1 MAPIN
6 TLSVLAFATAALAIP
21 YQGHRHGHSKFHNN
35 KPSGFSAYPYPSANG
50 TGIYPTGTGFAT
62 GTAIAPASETVVVSD
77 VISEYET
84 TTAIVTADAG
94 ATSTCTSDV
103 TVTTTVKKTVTV
115 TPSAASS
122 IEIASSSSSEA
133 APAESSVESSA
144 PANSAPSSSE
154 AAPVESSVEPS
165 APAYSEA
172 PTSYSTKAE
181 AVTQASDVTP
191 AAYSSPAPSSS
202 DVSPIEES
210 SSAASPTVTYSAA
223 NKGNV
228 GINIG
233 YGSTSS
239 SSAAPSST
247 ASSSSGKTGK
257 RGVAYNDAKLT
268 DCLVSSP
275 EVSWGYNWGSSSSG
289 LSDSVKYIP
298 TLWGPASEFSNAWSS
313 NAQSA
318 IDSGS
323 THLFSFNEPDLA
335 AQSNLSPSEAA
346 TAYKKYMEPFAGK
359 AKLCAPS
366 VTNGGG
372 SMGLSWL
379 SSFLE
384 SCSDCTIDCINI
396 HWYDSAE
403 NAEYFK
409 KHVSDAAD
417 TAPGKQIFVSEFAAT
432 GSDDQISSFLET
444 VMPWMDSNDAVGG
457 YAYFMAGEG
466 KLVSGSEQST
476 IGKVFASSS

>member
-1 MAPIN
+1 M
-6 TLSVLAFATAALAIP
+6 
-21 YQGHRHGHSKFHNN
+21 
-35 KPSGFSAYPYPSANG
+35 
-50 TGIYPTGTGFAT
+50 
-62 GTAIAPASETVVVSD
+62 
-77 VISEYET
+77 
-84 TTAIVTADAG
+84 
-94 ATSTCTSDV
+94 
-103 TVTTTVKKTVTV
+103 
-115 TPSAASS
+115 
-122 IEIASSSSSEA
+122 
-133 APAESSVESSA
+133 
-144 PANSAPSSSE
+144 
-154 AAPVESSVEPS
+154 
-165 APAYSEA
+165 
-172 PTSYSTKAE
+172 
-181 AVTQASDVTP
+181 TQASESGP
-191 AAYSSPAPSSS
+191 AAYSSPAPTSSASSSAQESSS
-202 DVSPIEES
+202 D
-210 SSAASPTVTYSAA
+210 ASPTLTYSAA
-223 NKGNV
+223 GKGNV
-228 GINIG
+228 GISIG
-233 YGSTSS
+233 YGSSSS

-247 ASSSSGKTGK
+247 GSSSSGKSDK

-275 EVSWGYNWGSSSSG
+275 AVSWGYNWGSSSSG
-289 LSDSVKYIP
+289 LSDSVKFIP
-298 TLWGPASEFSNAWSS
+298 TLWGPASEFSNDWSS

-403 NAEYFK
+403 NSEYFK

-432 GSDDQISSFLET
+432 GSDDQISTFLED
-444 VMPWMDSNDAVGG
+444 VMPWMDSNDDVGG

>member
-6 TLSVLAFATAALAIP
+6 TMSVLAFATAAFAVP
-21 YQGHRHGHSKFHNN
+21 FHGHGHAKYHNN
-35 KPSGFSAYPYPSANG
+35 KPSGFSAYPYPTANG
-50 TGIYPTGTGFAT
+50 TGLYPTGTGFAT
-62 GTAIAPASETVVVSD
+62 GSAIAPASETVVVSD
-77 VISEYET
+77 VVSEYET
-84 TTAIVTADAG
+84 TTEVAATYADA
-94 ATSTCTSDV
+94 TSSCTSDV
-103 TVTTTVKKTVTV
+103 TVTTTVQKTVTV
-115 TPSAASS
+115 TPGAASS
-122 IEIASSSSSEA
+122 TPVASS
-133 APAESSVESSA
+133 
-144 PANSAPSSSE
+144 SSSE
-154 AAPVESSVEPS
+154 AAPVESSVESPAPAYSAAPSSEAAPVESS

-172 PTSYSTKAE
+172 PTSYSSKAE
-181 AVTQASDVTP
+181 AVTQASESAP
-191 AAYSSPAPSSS
+191 AAYSSPAPTSSAS
-202 DVSPIEES
+202 SYVEES
-210 SSAASPTVTYSAA
+210 SSDASPTMTYSAA
-223 NKGNV
+223 GKGNV

-233 YGSTSS
+233 YGSSSS

-247 ASSSSGKTGK
+247 GSSSSGSSKSGK

-289 LSDSVKYIP
+289 LSDSVKFIP
-298 TLWGPASEFSNAWSS
+298 TLWGPKSEFTNDWSK

-323 THLFSFNEPDLA
+323 THLFSFNEPDLS
-335 AQSNLSPSEAA
+335 AQANLSPSEAA
-346 TAYKKYMEPFAGK
+346 DAYKQYMEPFAGK

-384 SCSDCTIDCINI
+384 ACSDCTIDCVNI

-403 NAEYFK
+403 NTEYFK

-432 GSDDQISSFLET
+432 GSDDQISKFLED
-444 VMPWMDSNDAVGG
+444 VMPWMDSNDDVGG

-466 KLVSGSEQST
+466 KLVSGSEQSA

>member
-1 MAPIN
+1 M
-6 TLSVLAFATAALAIP
+6 SVLAFATAAFAVP
-21 YQGHRHGHSKFHNN
+21 FAGHGHGHAKYHNN

-50 TGIYPTGTGFAT
+50 TGLYPTGTGLAT
-62 GTAIAPASETVVVSD
+62 GAVIAPASETVVVSD
-77 VISEYET
+77 VVSEYET
-84 TTAIVTADAG
+84 TTEVAATYAD

-103 TVTTTVKKTVTV
+103 TVTTTVQKTVTV
-115 TPSAASS
+115 TPGAASS
-122 IEIASSSSSEA
+122 SEIASSSSSEA
-133 APAESSVESSA
+133 APAESSIESSA
-144 PANSAPSSSE
+144 PAYSAASSSE
-154 AAPVESSVEPS
+154 AAPVESS
-165 APAYSEA
+165 APAYSGA

-181 AVTQASDVTP
+181 AVTQASESAP

-202 DVSPIEES
+202 ASSYVEES
-210 SSAASPTVTYSAA
+210 SSAASPTMTYSAA
-223 NKGNV
+223 GKGNV
-228 GINIG
+228 GFNIG
-233 YGSTSS
+233 YGSSSS

-247 ASSSSGKTGK
+247 GSSSSGKSGK

-275 EVSWGYNWGSSSSG
+275 AVSWGYNWGSSSSG
-289 LSDSVKYIP
+289 LSDSVKFIP
-298 TLWGPASEFSNAWSS
+298 TLWGPKSEFTNDWSK

-323 THLFSFNEPDLA
+323 THLFSFNEPDLGEQA
-335 AQSNLSPSEAA
+335 NLSPSEAA
-346 TAYKKYMEPFAGK
+346 AAYKEYMEPFAGK

-403 NAEYFK
+403 NSEYFK

-432 GSDDQISSFLET
+432 GSDDQISTFLED
-444 VMPWMDSNDAVGG
+444 VMPWMDSNDDVGG

>member
-6 TLSVLAFATAALAIP
+6 TMSVLAFATAAFAVP
-21 YQGHRHGHSKFHNN
+21 FNNGHGHGHAKYHNN
-35 KPSGFSAYPYPSANG
+35 KPSGFSAYPYPTANG
-50 TGIYPTGTGFAT
+50 TGLYPTGTGFAT
-62 GTAIAPASETVVVSD
+62 GSAIAPASETVVVSD
-77 VISEYET
+77 VVSEYET
-84 TTAIVTADAG
+84 TTEVAATYADA
-94 ATSTCTSDV
+94 TSSCTSDV
-103 TVTTTVKKTVTV
+103 TVTTTVQKTVTV
-115 TPSAASS
+115 TPGAASS
-122 IEIASSSSSEA
+122 TPVASS
-133 APAESSVESSA
+133 
-144 PANSAPSSSE
+144 SSSE
-154 AAPVESSVEPS
+154 AAPVESSVESPAPAYSAAPSSEAAPVESS

-172 PTSYSTKAE
+172 PTSYSSKAE
-181 AVTQASDVTP
+181 AVTQASESAP
-191 AAYSSPAPSSS
+191 AAYSSPAPTSSAS
-202 DVSPIEES
+202 SYVEES
-210 SSAASPTVTYSAA
+210 SSDASPTMTYSAA
-223 NKGNV
+223 GKGNV

-233 YGSTSS
+233 YGSSSS

-247 ASSSSGKTGK
+247 GSSSSGSSKSGK

-289 LSDSVKYIP
+289 LSDSVKFIP
-298 TLWGPASEFSNAWSS
+298 TLWGPKSEFTNDWSK

-323 THLFSFNEPDLA
+323 THLFSFNEPDLS
-335 AQSNLSPSEAA
+335 AQANLSPSEAA
-346 TAYKKYMEPFAGK
+346 DAYKQYMEPFAGK

-384 SCSDCTIDCINI
+384 ACSDCTIDCVNI

-403 NAEYFK
+403 NTEYFK

-432 GSDDQISSFLET
+432 GSDDQISKFLED
-444 VMPWMDSNDAVGG
+444 VMPWMDSNDDVGG

-466 KLVSGSEQST
+466 KLVSGSEQSA

>member
-6 TLSVLAFATAALAIP
+6 TMSVLAFATAAFAVP
-21 YQGHRHGHSKFHNN
+21 FHGHGHAKYHNN
-35 KPSGFSAYPYPSANG
+35 KPSGFSAYPYPTANG
-50 TGIYPTGTGFAT
+50 TGLYPTGTGFAT
-62 GTAIAPASETVVVSD
+62 GSAIAPASETVVVSD
-77 VISEYET
+77 VVSEYET
-84 TTAIVTADAG
+84 TTEVAATYADA
-94 ATSTCTSDV
+94 TSSCTSDV
-103 TVTTTVKKTVTV
+103 TVTTTVQKTVTV
-115 TPSAASS
+115 TPGAASS
-122 IEIASSSSSEA
+122 TPVASS
-133 APAESSVESSA
+133 
-144 PANSAPSSSE
+144 SSSE
-154 AAPVESSVEPS
+154 AAPVESSVESPAPAYSAAPSSEAAPVESS

-172 PTSYSTKAE
+172 PTSYSSKAE
-181 AVTQASDVTP
+181 AVTQASESAP
-191 AAYSSPAPSSS
+191 AAYSSPAPTSSAS
-202 DVSPIEES
+202 SYVEES
-210 SSAASPTVTYSAA
+210 SSDASPTMTYSAA
-223 NKGNV
+223 GKGNV

-233 YGSTSS
+233 YGSSSS

-247 ASSSSGKTGK
+247 GSSSSGSSKSGK

-268 DCLVSSP
+268 DCLVSST

-289 LSDSVKYIP
+289 LSDSVKFIP
-298 TLWGPASEFSNAWSS
+298 TLWGPKSEFTNDWSK

-323 THLFSFNEPDLA
+323 THLFSFNEPDLS
-335 AQSNLSPSEAA
+335 AQANLSPSEAA
-346 TAYKKYMEPFAGK
+346 NAYKQYMEPFAGK

-384 SCSDCTIDCINI
+384 ACSDCTIDCVNI

-403 NAEYFK
+403 NTEYFK

-432 GSDDQISSFLET
+432 GSDDQISKFLED
-444 VMPWMDSNDAVGG
+444 VMPWMDSNDDVGG

-466 KLVSGSEQST
+466 KLVSGSEQSA

>member
-6 TLSVLAFATAALAIP
+6 TMSVLAFATAAFAVP
-21 YQGHRHGHSKFHNN
+21 FNGHGHGHAKYHNN
-35 KPSGFSAYPYPSANG
+35 KPSGFSAYPYPTANG
-50 TGIYPTGTGFAT
+50 TGLYPTGTGFAT
-62 GTAIAPASETVVVSD
+62 GAPIAPASETVVVSD
-77 VISEYET
+77 VVSEYET
-84 TTAIVTADAG
+84 TTEVAATYADA
-94 ATSTCTSDV
+94 TSSCTSDV
-103 TVTTTVKKTVTV
+103 TVTTTVQKTVTV
-115 TPSAASS
+115 TPGSASS
-122 IEIASSSSSEA
+122 TEVAS
-133 APAESSVESSA
+133 
-144 PANSAPSSSE
+144 PSSSE
-154 AAPVESSVEPS
+154 AAPVESSVESSAPAYSAASSSEAAPVESS

-172 PTSYSTKAE
+172 PTSYSSKAE
-181 AVTQASDVTP
+181 AVTQASESAP
-191 AAYSSPAPSSS
+191 AAYSSPAPTSSAS
-202 DVSPIEES
+202 SYVEES
-210 SSAASPTVTYSAA
+210 SSDASPTMTYSAA
-223 NKGNV
+223 GKGNI

-233 YGSTSS
+233 YGSSSS

-247 ASSSSGKTGK
+247 GSSSSGSSKSGK

-289 LSDSVKYIP
+289 LSDSVKFIP
-298 TLWGPASEFSNAWSS
+298 TLWGPKSEFTNDWSK

-323 THLFSFNEPDLA
+323 THLFSFNEPDLT
-335 AQSNLSPSEAA
+335 AQANLSPSEAA
-346 TAYKKYMEPFAGK
+346 DAYKQYMEPFAGK

-384 SCSDCTIDCINI
+384 ACSDCTIDCVNI

-403 NAEYFK
+403 NTEYFK

-432 GSDDQISSFLET
+432 GSDDQISTFLED
-444 VMPWMDSNDAVGG
+444 VMPWMDSNDDVGG

-466 KLVSGSEQST
+466 KLVSGSEQSA

>member
-6 TLSVLAFATAALAIP
+6 TMSVLAFATAAFAVP
-21 YQGHRHGHSKFHNN
+21 FNGHGHGHAKYHNN

-50 TGIYPTGTGFAT
+50 TGLYPTGTGFAT

-77 VISEYET
+77 VVSEYET
-84 TTAIVTADAG
+84 TTAFATADAG
-94 ATSTCTSDV
+94 TTSTCTSDV
-103 TVTTTVKKTVTV
+103 TVTTTVKRTVTV
-115 TPSAASS
+115 TPGAASS
-122 IEIASSSSSEA
+122 TEVASSSSSEA
-133 APAESSVESSA
+133 APVEST
-144 PANSAPSSSE
+144 
-154 AAPVESSVEPS
+154 VESS

-181 AVTQASDVTP
+181 AVTQASDVAP

-202 DVSPIEES
+202 ASSSVEES
-210 SSAASPTVTYSAA
+210 SSAALPTMTYSAA

-228 GINIG
+228 GIDIG
-233 YGSTSS
+233 YGSSSS

-247 ASSSSGKTGK
+247 ASTSSGKSGK

-275 EVSWGYNWGSSSSG
+275 AVSWGYNWGSSSSG
-289 LSDSVKYIP
+289 LSDSVKFIP
-298 TLWGPASEFSNAWSS
+298 TLWGPKSEFTNDWSK

-318 IDSGS
+318 IESGS
-323 THLFSFNEPDLA
+323 THLFSFNEPDLGEQA
-335 AQSNLSPSEAA
+335 NLSPSEAA
-346 TAYKKYMEPFAGK
+346 AAYKQYMEPFAGK

-384 SCSDCTIDCINI
+384 SCSDCTIDCLNI

-403 NAEYFK
+403 NSEYFK
-409 KHVSDAAD
+409 KHVNDAAD
-417 TAPGKQIFVSEFAAT
+417 LASGKQIFISEFAAT
-432 GSDDQISSFLET
+432 GSDDQISTFLQD

-466 KLVSGSEQST
+466 KLVSGNEQST

>member
-6 TLSVLAFATAALAIP
+6 TMSVLAFATAAFAVP
-21 YQGHRHGHSKFHNN
+21 FNGHGHGHAKYHNN
-35 KPSGFSAYPYPSANG
+35 KPSGFSAYPYPTANG
-50 TGIYPTGTGFAT
+50 TGLYPTGTGFAT
-62 GTAIAPASETVVVSD
+62 GAPIAPASETVVVSD
-77 VISEYET
+77 VVSEYET
-84 TTAIVTADAG
+84 TTEVAATYADA
-94 ATSTCTSDV
+94 TSSCTSDV
-103 TVTTTVKKTVTV
+103 TVTTTIQKTVTV
-115 TPSAASS
+115 TPGAASS
-122 IEIASSSSSEA
+122 TAVASS
-133 APAESSVESSA
+133 
-144 PANSAPSSSE
+144 SSSE
-154 AAPVESSVEPS
+154 AAPVESSVESPAPAYSAASSSEAAPVESS

-172 PTSYSTKAE
+172 PTSYSSKAE
-181 AVTQASDVTP
+181 AVTQASESAP
-191 AAYSSPAPSSS
+191 AAYSSPAPTSSAS
-202 DVSPIEES
+202 SYVEES
-210 SSAASPTVTYSAA
+210 SSDASPTMTYSAA
-223 NKGNV
+223 GKGNI

-233 YGSTSS
+233 YGSSSS

-247 ASSSSGKTGK
+247 SSSSSGSGKSGK

-275 EVSWGYNWGSSSSG
+275 EISWGYNWGSSSSG
-289 LSDSVKYIP
+289 LSDSVKFIP
-298 TLWGPASEFSNAWSS
+298 TLWGPKSEFTNDWSK

-323 THLFSFNEPDLA
+323 THLFSFNEPDLT
-335 AQSNLSPSEAA
+335 AQANLSPSEAA
-346 TAYKKYMEPFAGK
+346 DAYKQYMEPFAGK

-384 SCSDCTIDCINI
+384 ACSDCTIDCVNI

-403 NAEYFK
+403 NTEYFK

-432 GSDDQISSFLET
+432 GSDDQISKFLED
-444 VMPWMDSNDAVGG
+444 VMPWMDSNDDVGG

-466 KLVSGSEQST
+466 KLVSGSEQSA

>member
-1 MAPIN
+1 LTSSNSYPNTNKPVLPINTIEMAPIN
-6 TLSVLAFATAALAIP
+6 TMSVLAFATAAFAVP
-21 YQGHRHGHSKFHNN
+21 FNGGHGHGHAKYHNN

-50 TGIYPTGTGFAT
+50 TGLYPTGTGFAT
-62 GTAIAPASETVVVSD
+62 GSAIAPASETVVVSD
-77 VISEYET
+77 VVSEYET
-84 TTAIVTADAG
+84 TTAVASADAG
-94 ATSTCTSDV
+94 LTSTCTSDV
-103 TVTTTVKKTVTV
+103 TITTTVKKTVTV

-133 APAESSVESSA
+133 APVESSVES
-144 PANSAPSSSE
+144 
-154 AAPVESSVEPS
+154 S

-181 AVTQASDVTP
+181 AVTQASDVAP

-202 DVSPIEES
+202 ASSSVEES
-210 SSAASPTVTYSAA
+210 SSAASPTMTYSAA

-228 GINIG
+228 GINVG
-233 YGSTSS
+233 YGSSS
-239 SSAAPSST
+239 SSSVAPSST
-247 ASSSSGKTGK
+247 GSSSSGKSGK

-275 EVSWGYNWGSSSSG
+275 AVSWGYNWGSSSSG
-289 LSDSVKYIP
+289 LSDSVKFIP
-298 TLWGPASEFSNAWSS
+298 TLWGPASEFSNDWSK

-323 THLFSFNEPDLA
+323 THLFSFNEPDLP
-335 AQSNLSPSEAA
+335 AQANLSPSEAA

-366 VTNGGG
+366 VTNGAG
-372 SMGLSWL
+372 SMGLNWL

-384 SCSDCTIDCINI
+384 ACSDCTINCVNI

-409 KHVSDAAD
+409 KHVNDAAD
-417 TAPGKQIFVSEFAAT
+417 IASGKEIFISEFAAT
-432 GSDDQISSFLET
+432 GSDDQISDFLET

-466 KLVSGSEQST
+466 KLVSGSEQSA

>member
-6 TLSVLAFATAALAIP
+6 TMSVLAFATAAFAVP
-21 YQGHRHGHSKFHNN
+21 FNNGHGHGHAKYHNN
-35 KPSGFSAYPYPSANG
+35 KPSGFSAYPYPTANG
-50 TGIYPTGTGFAT
+50 TGLYPTGTGFAT
-62 GTAIAPASETVVVSD
+62 GSAIAPASETVVVSD
-77 VISEYET
+77 VVSEYET
-84 TTAIVTADAG
+84 TTEVAATYADA
-94 ATSTCTSDV
+94 TSSCTSDV
-103 TVTTTVKKTVTV
+103 TVTTTIQKTVTV
-115 TPSAASS
+115 TPGAASS
-122 IEIASSSSSEA
+122 TAVASS
-133 APAESSVESSA
+133 
-144 PANSAPSSSE
+144 SSSE
-154 AAPVESSVEPS
+154 AAPVESSVESPAPAYSAASSSEAAPVESS

-172 PTSYSTKAE
+172 PTSYSSKAE
-181 AVTQASDVTP
+181 AVTQASESAP
-191 AAYSSPAPSSS
+191 AAYSSPAPTSSAS
-202 DVSPIEES
+202 SYVEES
-210 SSAASPTVTYSAA
+210 SSDASPTMTYSAA
-223 NKGNV
+223 GKGNI

-233 YGSTSS
+233 YGSSSS

-247 ASSSSGKTGK
+247 GSSSSGSSKSGK

-289 LSDSVKYIP
+289 LSDSVKFIP
-298 TLWGPASEFSNAWSS
+298 TLWGPKSEFTNDWSK

-323 THLFSFNEPDLA
+323 THLFSFNEPDLS
-335 AQSNLSPSEAA
+335 AQANLSPSEAA
-346 TAYKKYMEPFAGK
+346 DAYKQYMEPFAGK

-384 SCSDCTIDCINI
+384 ACSDCTIDCVNI

-403 NAEYFK
+403 NTEYFK

-432 GSDDQISSFLET
+432 GSDDQISKFLED
-444 VMPWMDSNDAVGG
+444 VMPWMDSNDDVGG

>member
-6 TLSVLAFATAALAIP
+6 TMSVLAFATAAFAVP
-21 YQGHRHGHSKFHNN
+21 FNNGHGHGHAKYHNN
-35 KPSGFSAYPYPSANG
+35 KPSGFSAYPYPTANG
-50 TGIYPTGTGFAT
+50 TGLYPTGTGFAT
-62 GTAIAPASETVVVSD
+62 GSAIAPASETVVVSD
-77 VISEYET
+77 VVSEYET
-84 TTAIVTADAG
+84 TTEVAATYADA
-94 ATSTCTSDV
+94 TSSCTSDV
-103 TVTTTVKKTVTV
+103 TVTTTVQKTVTV
-115 TPSAASS
+115 TPGAASS
-122 IEIASSSSSEA
+122 TAVASS
-133 APAESSVESSA
+133 
-144 PANSAPSSSE
+144 SSSE
-154 AAPVESSVEPS
+154 AAPVESSVESPAPAYSAASSSEAAPVESS

-172 PTSYSTKAE
+172 PTSYSSKAE
-181 AVTQASDVTP
+181 AVTQASESAP
-191 AAYSSPAPSSS
+191 AAYSSPAPTSSAS
-202 DVSPIEES
+202 SYVEES
-210 SSAASPTVTYSAA
+210 SSDASPTMTYSAA
-223 NKGNV
+223 GKGNI

-233 YGSTSS
+233 YGSSSS

-247 ASSSSGKTGK
+247 GSSSSGSSKSGK

-289 LSDSVKYIP
+289 LSDSVKFIP
-298 TLWGPASEFSNAWSS
+298 TLWGPKSEFTNDWSK

-323 THLFSFNEPDLA
+323 THLFSFNEPDLS
-335 AQSNLSPSEAA
+335 AQANLSPSEAA
-346 TAYKKYMEPFAGK
+346 DAYKQYMEPFAGK

-384 SCSDCTIDCINI
+384 ACSDCTIDCVNI

-403 NAEYFK
+403 NTEYFK

-432 GSDDQISSFLET
+432 GSDDQISKFLED
-444 VMPWMDSNDAVGG
+444 VMPWMDSNDDVGG

-466 KLVSGSEQST
+466 KLVSGSEQSA

>member
-6 TLSVLAFATAALAIP
+6 TMSVLAFATAAFAVP
-21 YQGHRHGHSKFHNN
+21 FAGHGHGHGHSKYHNN

-50 TGIYPTGTGFAT
+50 TGLYPTGTGLAT
-62 GTAIAPASETVVVSD
+62 GAAVAPASETAVVSD
-77 VISEYET
+77 VVTDVVSEYET
-84 TTAIVTADAG
+84 TTAVATTYADAS
-94 ATSTCTSDV
+94 TTCTSDV
-103 TVTTTVKKTVTV
+103 TVTTTVQKTVTV
-115 TPSAASS
+115 TPGAASS
-122 IEIASSSSSEA
+122 SEIASSSSSEA
-133 APAESSVESSA
+133 APVESSIESSA
-144 PANSAPSSSE
+144 PA
-154 AAPVESSVEPS
+154 
-165 APAYSEA
+165 YSGA

-181 AVTQASDVTP
+181 AVTLASESAP

-202 DVSPIEES
+202 ASSYVEES
-210 SSAASPTVTYSAA
+210 SSAASPTMTYSAA
-223 NKGNV
+223 GKGNI

-233 YGSTSS
+233 YGSSSS

-247 ASSSSGKTGK
+247 SSSSSGSGKTGK

-289 LSDSVKYIP
+289 LSDSVKFIP
-298 TLWGPASEFSNAWSS
+298 TLWGPKSEFTNDWSK

-318 IDSGS
+318 IESGS
-323 THLFSFNEPDLA
+323 THLFSFNEPDLGEQA
-335 AQSNLSPSEAA
+335 NLSPSEAA
-346 TAYKKYMEPFAGK
+346 AAYKEYMEPFAGK

-403 NAEYFK
+403 NSEYFK

-432 GSDDQISSFLET
+432 GSDDQISTFLED
-444 VMPWMDSNDAVGG
+444 VMPWMDSNDDVGG

-466 KLVSGSEQST
+466 KLVSGSEQSA

>member
-6 TLSVLAFATAALAIP
+6 TMSVLAFATAAFAVP
-21 YQGHRHGHSKFHNN
+21 FNGHGHGHAKYHNN
-35 KPSGFSAYPYPSANG
+35 KPSGFSAYPYPTANG
-50 TGIYPTGTGFAT
+50 TGLYPTGTGFAT
-62 GTAIAPASETVVVSD
+62 GSAIAPASETVVVSD
-77 VISEYET
+77 VVSEYET
-84 TTAIVTADAG
+84 TTEVAATYADA
-94 ATSTCTSDV
+94 TSSCTSDV
-103 TVTTTVKKTVTV
+103 TVTTTVQKTVTV
-115 TPSAASS
+115 TPGAASS
-122 IEIASSSSSEA
+122 TAVASS
-133 APAESSVESSA
+133 
-144 PANSAPSSSE
+144 SSSE
-154 AAPVESSVEPS
+154 AAPVESSVESPAPAYSAASSSEAAPVESS

-172 PTSYSTKAE
+172 PTSYSSKAE
-181 AVTQASDVTP
+181 AVTQASESAP
-191 AAYSSPAPSSS
+191 AAYSSPAPTSSAS
-202 DVSPIEES
+202 SYVEES
-210 SSAASPTVTYSAA
+210 SSDASPTMTYSAA
-223 NKGNV
+223 GKGNI

-233 YGSTSS
+233 YGSSSS

-247 ASSSSGKTGK
+247 GSSSSGSSKSGK

-289 LSDSVKYIP
+289 LSDSVKFIP
-298 TLWGPASEFSNAWSS
+298 TLWGPKSEFTNDWSK

-323 THLFSFNEPDLA
+323 THLFSFNEPDLS
-335 AQSNLSPSEAA
+335 AQANLSPSEAA
-346 TAYKKYMEPFAGK
+346 DAYKQYMEPFAGK

-384 SCSDCTIDCINI
+384 ACSDCTIDCVNI

-403 NAEYFK
+403 NTEYFK

-432 GSDDQISSFLET
+432 GSDDQISKFLED
-444 VMPWMDSNDAVGG
+444 VMPWMDSNDDVGG